1 MVRVQI
7 FSISNVEFT
16 ELIAVYFSAVS
27 RTDAKSRLSD
37 MGPHI
42 PGFTCP
48 RGARAREKSQ
58 PQTAALAE
66 VHLRRRRRRRRCIAS
81 TRCTAFSWSTGSPLL
96 FFFFLSD
103 ADGDTID
110 WPGLGSLRECD
121 RAINPP
127 CGLVQ
132 GWGGCNRPQR
142 ARSPGA
148 GDCVT
153 LIASVWCRR
162 TFLFGSSKEP
172 TRLRLCNL
180 LPRWQSL
187 CSCRSKKGKETGQA
201 RLK

>member
-1 MVRVQI
+1 
-7 FSISNVEFT
+7 
-16 ELIAVYFSAVS
+16 
-27 RTDAKSRLSD
+27 

-42 PGFTCP
+42 PCFTCP
-48 RGARAREKSQ
+48 RAARAREKSQ
-58 PQTAALAE
+58 PQTAALTK
-66 VHLRRRRRRRRCIAS
+66 VHLRRRRRRRQCIAS
-81 TRCTAFSWSTGSPLL
+81 TWCTAFPGQLAIFS

-103 ADGDTID
+103 ANGDTID

-142 ARSPGA
+142 ASSPGA
-148 GDCVT
+148 GDCAT
-153 LIASVWCRR
+153 SIASVWCRR